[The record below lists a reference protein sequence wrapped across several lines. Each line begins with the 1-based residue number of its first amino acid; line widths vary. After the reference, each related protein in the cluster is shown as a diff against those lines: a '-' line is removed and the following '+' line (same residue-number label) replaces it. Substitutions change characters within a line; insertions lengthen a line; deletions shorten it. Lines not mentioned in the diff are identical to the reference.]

1 MINTRLD
8 CVGVILAGGL
18 SSRMGQ
24 DKAKLQRTLSSPVQ
38 GSQCSQS
45 MLDFS
50 QQLLRDAG
58 ITHTLISGDN
68 HQIPDMIKNAGPV
81 GGIFSVLNH
90 YPEQLQPRALMII
103 PVDLP
108 LMTSQHLAKLKLTG
122 ELSQKASFFSDY
134 QQRIHHLPLYLP
146 NNVYL
151 QTFLAQTFTKQNLAS
166 MSSVDSSK
174 KSGPSVKALLANIPR
189 VSVPNSDKR
198 VLFNSN
204 TPAQWQQ
211 AQQQF
216 NHAIKPHNDT
226 FLLKD

>member
-1 MINTRLD
+1 MINKALD

-24 DKAKLQRTLSSPVQ
+24 DKAQLQRTLNSPVQ
-38 GSQCSQS
+38 GSQFSQS

-58 ITHTLISGDN
+58 ITHTIISGDN

-90 YPEQLQPRALMII
+90 YPEHLQPRALMII

-108 LMTSQHLAKLKLTG
+108 LMTSQYLAKLKLTG

-166 MSSVDSSK
+166 MSSNDSSK
-174 KSGPSVKALLANIPR
+174 KSGPSVKAMLANIPH
-189 VSVPNSDKR
+189 VSVPNSNKY

-204 TPAQWQQ
+204 TPVQWQQ

-216 NHAIKPHNDT
+216 NRAIELHNDT
-226 FLLKD
+226 SLFKD

>member
-24 DKAKLQRTLSSPVQ
+24 DKAKLQRTSSKPEQ
-38 GSQCSQS
+38 GAQFSQS

-58 ITHTLISGDN
+58 ITHTIISGDN

-81 GGIFSVLNH
+81 GGIYSVINH
-90 YPEQLQPRALMII
+90 YAEHLQPRALMII

-134 QQRIHHLPLYLP
+134 QQRVHHLPLYLP

-151 QTFLAQTFTKQNLAS
+151 QTFFAQTFSKQNRAS
-166 MSSVDSSK
+166 NSSK
-174 KSGPSVKALLANIPR
+174 KSGPSVKALLTNIPH
-189 VSVPNSDKR
+189 VSVPNHDIHA
-198 VLFNSN
+198 LFNSN
-204 TPAQWQQ
+204 TPEQWQQ
-211 AQQQF
+211 AQKRF
-216 NHAIKPHNDT
+216 TPATVTHNDT
-226 FLLKD
+226 CL

>member
-1 MINTRLD
+1 
-8 CVGVILAGGL
+8 
-18 SSRMGQ
+18 
-24 DKAKLQRTLSSPVQ
+24 
-38 GSQCSQS
+38 
-45 MLDFS
+45 
-50 QQLLRDAG
+50 
-58 ITHTLISGDN
+58 
-68 HQIPDMIKNAGPV
+68 
-81 GGIFSVLNH
+81 
-90 YPEQLQPRALMII
+90 MII

>member
-1 MINTRLD
+1 
-8 CVGVILAGGL
+8 
-18 SSRMGQ
+18 MG
-24 DKAKLQRTLSSPVQ
+24 
-38 GSQCSQS
+38 
-45 MLDFS
+45 
-50 QQLLRDAG
+50 
-58 ITHTLISGDN
+58 
-68 HQIPDMIKNAGPV
+68 
-81 GGIFSVLNH
+81 
-90 YPEQLQPRALMII
+90 
-103 PVDLP
+103 
-108 LMTSQHLAKLKLTG
+108 
-122 ELSQKASFFSDY
+122 SFFSDY

-151 QTFLAQTFTKQNLAS
+151 KTFLAQTFTKQNLAS

>member
-24 DKAKLQRTLSSPVQ
+24 DKAKLQRTISKPAQ
-38 GSQCSQS
+38 GAQFSQS

-58 ITHTLISGDN
+58 ITHTIISGDN

-81 GGIFSVLNH
+81 AGIYSVLNH
-90 YPEQLQPRALMII
+90 YPEHLQPRALMII

-108 LMTSQHLAKLKLTG
+108 LMTSQHLARLKLTG

-134 QQRIHHLPLYLP
+134 QQRVHHLPLYLP

-151 QTFLAQTFTKQNLAS
+151 QTFFAQTFSKQNRAS
-166 MSSVDSSK
+166 NSSK
-174 KSGPSVKALLANIPR
+174 KSGPSVKALLTNIPH
-189 VSVPNSDKR
+189 VSVPNRDKH

-204 TPAQWQQ
+204 TPEQWQQ
-211 AQQQF
+211 AQQRF
-216 NHAIKPHNDT
+216 TPASVPHNNT
-226 FLLKD
+226 CL